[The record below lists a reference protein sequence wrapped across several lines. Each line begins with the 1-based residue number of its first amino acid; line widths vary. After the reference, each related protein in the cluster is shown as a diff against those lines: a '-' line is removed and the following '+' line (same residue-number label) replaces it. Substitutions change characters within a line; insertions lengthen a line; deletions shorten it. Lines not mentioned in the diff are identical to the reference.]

1 MHIVDK
7 DGEWFQNFGSY
18 PLADGESGT
27 VFHPGIPTKASVT
40 KWLAQQP
47 TIRSIPDPTAPAEV
61 VVPAPAEVVVPVPE
75 VPMPEVPM
83 PEVPVPEVPAP
94 VAAPAKATK
103 AK

>member
-27 VFHPGIPTKASVT
+27 VFQSGVPTKASVT

-47 TIRSIPDPTAPAEV
+47 TIRSIPDPTAPVEETP
-61 VVPAPAEVVVPVPE
+61 VPAPAEVVVDPIPPV
-75 VPMPEVPM
+75 V
-83 PEVPVPEVPAP
+83 AP
-94 VAAPAKATK
+94 VVAPVKAAAKTAT